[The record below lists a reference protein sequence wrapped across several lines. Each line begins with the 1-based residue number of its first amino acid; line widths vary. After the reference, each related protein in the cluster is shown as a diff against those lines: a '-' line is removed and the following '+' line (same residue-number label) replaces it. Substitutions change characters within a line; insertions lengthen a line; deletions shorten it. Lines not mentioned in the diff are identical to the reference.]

1 MKLKDIIGTDN
12 RFLAVIWTLAVFLI
26 LALGL
31 ILNSSPVSLLGVAE
45 SREYQVNF
53 DTSVEIKHI
62 YVFPSQRVKKGDLLV
77 ELNQNALDLQLR
89 TLKARYDRLL
99 AEVKLR
105 DQISRIANDR
115 GSLQKGADPLQIDL
129 TDTKKEMDLIETRL
143 QNLFVFAEVDGTVG
157 AVNFKNGEKAPA
169 FAPLI
174 TLLPQ
179 NPSYVN
185 GFMNENLS
193 TALEV
198 GQKVEVISTSGK
210 SVQGLVT
217 QVGSRIVQIP
227 DRLLRIQTLP
237 SWGREV
243 VVKIPPHNGF
253 LLGEKVSVKKAW
265 GISFLSLAQAEQAG
279 KKWLTPEAVLEDVQ
293 LPLAF
298 SEEFNPELSGI
309 LYMPELKQFLVISDD
324 YPEDRPFMM
333 MMSERGELQ
342 ERPLFIEKLDRMDD
356 IESISRSGNNIYLLS
371 SLSLTKKGKS
381 KVDRQQFTQIHR
393 EGMRFVLDEQ
403 VDLRPPVLAAM
414 ASSSDIHLQ
423 ALADL
428 GDDFEVEGHFIR
440 GEDLFLALKGPVLEK
455 NQVVIIRVKSFAQLF
470 QNKKLASDSVVL
482 EYQVTL
488 PWGHSEADLLVTDL
502 VDDRGTIYVA
512 TSCKKA
518 PCSAV
523 WRVPAKTQGA
533 ELVQE
538 FPVSHLEG
546 LAIQSETSSL
556 VGVFDDKKRPRYF
569 SLPLPQQNKGTP

>member
-12 RFLAVIWTLAVFLI
+12 RFLAVIWSLAVFLI

-45 SREYQVNF
+45 SREYQINF

-77 ELNQNALDLQLR
+77 ELNQSALDLQLR

-105 DQISRIANDR
+105 DQISRIANDKEV
-115 GSLQKGADPLQIDL
+115 LQVSADPLQIDL
-129 TDTKKEMDLIETRL
+129 ADTKKEMELIETRL

-169 FAPLI
+169 FAPLL

-198 GQKVEVISTSGK
+198 GQKVEVTSTSGK
-210 SVQGLVT
+210 TVQGIVT

-227 DRLLRIQTLP
+227 DRLLRIQSLP

-243 VVKIPPHNGF
+243 VVKIPAHNEF

-265 GISFLSLAQAEQAG
+265 GVSFLSLAQAEQG
-279 KKWLTPEAVLEDVQ
+279 KKWLAPEAVLEDVQ
-293 LPLAF
+293 LPQAF
-298 SEEFNPELSGI
+298 SDEFDPELSGL
-309 LYMPELKQFLVISDD
+309 LYMPELKQFLAISDD
-324 YPEDRPFMM
+324 YPEDRPFLM
-333 MMSERGELQ
+333 MMSEHGELQ
-342 ERPLFIEKLDRMDD
+342 ERPLYIEKLEKMGD
-356 IESISRSGNNIYLLS
+356 IESISRSGNYIYLLS

-381 KVDRQQFTQIHR
+381 KEERQLFTKIHR
-393 EGMRFVLDEQ
+393 EGMRFVMDEQ
-403 VDLRPPVLAAM
+403 VDLRVPVLNEM
-414 ASSSDIHLQ
+414 AKSSDVHLR
-423 ALADL
+423 ALAEL
-428 GDDFEVEGHFIR
+428 ADDFEVEGHFIR
-440 GEDLFLALKGPVLEK
+440 GDDLFLALKGPLLER

-470 QNKKLASDSVVL
+470 QNKKLAPHSLSL

-488 PWGHSEADLLVTDL
+488 PWDHSETELVVTDV
-502 VDDRGTIYVA
+502 VDDHGTIYVA
-512 TSCKKA
+512 TSCRKA
-518 PCSAV
+518 ACSAI
-523 WRVPAKTQGA
+523 WRIPAKSQGS

-546 LAIQSETSSL
+546 LAIQSDSSL
-556 VGVFDDKKRPRYF
+556 LFGVFDDKKRPRYF
-569 SLPLPQQNKGTP
+569 SFPLAQNKGTP